1 MQTDTSLTY
10 HKNVLVIPVVTICI
24 IWLIYWL
31 EIRFGYNFNKYGIY
45 PRSFKGLRGVF
56 LSPFIHSDVSHLFNN
71 SAPLFA
77 LMASLFYFY
86 KDLAFKILLIGTT
99 LTGFLCWSFA
109 RDSYHI

>member
-1 MQTDTSLTY
+1 MQNNNTFSY
-10 HKNVLVIPVVTICI
+10 HKNVLWIPVVSVMA
-24 IWLIYWL
+24 IWLIYWI
-31 EIRFGYNFNKYGIY
+31 EIRFGYNFNKYGIF
-45 PRSFKGLRGVF
+45 PRSFKGLRGIF

-99 LTGFLCWSFA
+99 LT
-109 RDSYHI
+109 